1 MTMRMCPLRGKS
13 LRLIWQLKET
23 RQCVRD
29 IQQQFIQLANNE
41 DAAATRL
48 QADLEEARTWATLAR
63 VSTDKVKK
71 DTKELKKE
79 MTESNDEI
87 KDVFRV
93 HRDLIK

>member
-1 MTMRMCPLRGKS
+1 MYPPRREEFRRLR
-13 LRLIWQLKET
+13 RQLKET
-23 RQCVRD
+23 RQCVRE

-48 QADLEEARTWATLAR
+48 QADLEETRTWATLAR
-63 VSTDKVKK
+63 VSTDKVNH
-71 DTKELKKE
+71 DTNQFKRET
-79 MTESNDEI
+79 TESIDDI